1 MMRIAAGGVRSTRA
15 SVATRAAGAAML
27 AAIALVVPAAA
38 APQTPDPP
46 KPIDAALARMAAYV
60 QTFVTRFSNVTAEE
74 RYVQERT
81 ASHRTRVLLSDYLL
95 VSLPGS
101 KSLLEFRD
109 TYEVDGKPV
118 ADRSKRLVE
127 LLQSE
132 TTENW
137 VKRAGAVARGGA
149 RFNLEDIG
157 SLNRTL
163 VTLSLMQAPFQKRFV
178 FTFGPLDTKVAPNAR
193 LIQFRETARPTLT
206 GGRAVHGR
214 VWIED
219 GTGIILK
226 TELLIGDAKFPD
238 QIFTTY
244 KADPDLGVY
253 VPAEM
258 REWYSFGNFEVTGL
272 ATYGRFRR
280 FGVTSQETF
289 QQ

>member
-1 MMRIAAGGVRSTRA
+1 MTRIPASGIRRTRA
-15 SVATRAAGAAML
+15 SRAARAAGVILVAAT
-27 AAIALVVPAAA
+27 AAVTVSAQAETAD
-38 APQTPDPP
+38 TSE
-46 KPIDAALARMAAYV
+46 PIDLALARMAAYV
-60 QTFVTRFSNVTAEE
+60 QTFVTRFANVTAEE

-81 ASHRTRVLLSDYLL
+81 ESHRTRVLLSDYLL

-101 KSLLEFRD
+101 SSLLEFRD

-118 ADRSKRLVE
+118 TDRSKRLLT

-137 VKRAGAVARGGA
+137 VKRAGAVAREGA
-149 RFNLEDIG
+149 RFNLDNIG
-157 SLNRTL
+157 TLNRPL

-178 FTFGPLDTKVAPNAR
+178 YTFGPLDTKVAPNAR

-214 VWIED
+214 VWIAD

-226 TELLIGDAKFPD
+226 TELLIGDVRFPD
-238 QIFTTY
+238 QILTTY
-244 KADPDLGVY
+244 KPDPDLGVS

-258 REWYSFGNFEVTGL
+258 REWYGFGNYEVTGL
-272 ATYGRFRR
+272 ATYGRFRK
-280 FGVTSQETF
+280 FGVTSSESFKQ
-289 QQ
+289 